1 MAAHIE
7 VRNLRKVFQFGS
19 SKRGLLALSEV
30 NFAIKPGEFVCILG
44 PSGCG
49 KSTILNI
56 LGGLDATYEG
66 EVLVDGV
73 SLSSTPSQKRRIGY
87 IFQEPRLLPW
97 RSVLRNITFA
107 LESVGHPRSA
117 ARETAQSFI
126 NLVGLT
132 GFEHHY
138 PYQLSG
144 GMQQRTSIARAFA
157 VDPDILYMDEPF
169 SSLDEIT
176 ARSLR
181 EELLEIWRKTH
192 KTILFVTHNSMEA
205 TFLSDRI
212 FLMTRRPGRI
222 YEEVTV
228 DLPRPRALDDPR
240 LFALNNRIVT
250 NFLSTIGELRG
261 ARGA

>member
-1 MAAHIE
+1 MAAKIE
-7 VRNLRKVFQFGS
+7 LRNLRKVYPLGS
-19 SKRGLLALSEV
+19 GDRGLVALHDV
-30 NFAIKPGEFVCILG
+30 NCAIHPGEFVCILG

-56 LGGLDATYEG
+56 LGGLDLDYSG
-66 EVLVDGV
+66 EVLIDDV
-73 SLSSTPSQKRRIGY
+73 SLSKASGARRRIGY

-97 RSVLRNITFA
+97 SSVLTNITFA
-107 LESVGHPRSA
+107 LESLGH
-117 ARETAQSFI
+117 ARREARRTAQSFI
-126 NLVGLT
+126 DLVGLS

-144 GMQQRTSIARAFA
+144 GMQQRTSIARAFS

-169 SSLDEIT
+169 SALDEIT

-181 EELLEIWRKTH
+181 EELLEIWTKTH

-222 YEEVTV
+222 YEEVKV
-228 DLPRPRALDDPR
+228 NLPRPRALDDPQ
-240 LFALNNRIVT
+240 LFELNNTIVT
-250 NFLSTIGELRG
+250 NFLRAIGELRQK
-261 ARGA
+261 